1 MKSLFAGILGGFI
14 AFACARLLEHRWING
29 SSTMQSISATLESLD
44 QKLATLGQDNTWKA
58 PAVNRDAPV
67 ASRDGFVRE
76 VSVGPTAPP
85 LQRSHKVDTNPGSRS
100 VPLMAGAAA
109 IPEPLMDQSH
119 IPFIALPAQ
128 AQESIQTF
136 TAHAAP
142 IQAPSVRATP
152 TPQPTSQPTTV
163 AVQAPMPIATAP
175 EPITNTTNL
184 ENASIAMKRL
194 GKAFGGKRIH

>member
-1 MKSLFAGILGGFI
+1 MKSLFAGILGGFV

-76 VSVGPTAPP
+76 VSLGPTAPP
-85 LQRSHKVDTNPGSRS
+85 LQKSHKVDTNPGSRS

-109 IPEPLMDQSH
+109 IPESVMDQPH
-119 IPFIALPAQ
+119 IPFIALPTQTPEPIQNFIAQ
-128 AQESIQTF
+128 
-136 TAHAAP
+136 AAP

-152 TPQPTSQPTTV
+152 TPQPKVVT
-163 AVQAPMPIATAP
+163 VQAPMPIATAP

-194 GKAFGGKRIH
+194 GKAFGGKRVH

>member
-1 MKSLFAGILGGFI
+1 MKSLFAGILGGFV

-76 VSVGPTAPP
+76 VSLGPTAPP
-85 LQRSHKVDTNPGSRS
+85 LQKSHKVDTNPGNRS

-109 IPEPLMDQSH
+109 IPEPVMDQTH
-119 IPFIALPAQ
+119 IPFIAPPTKTPEPIQNLIAQ
-128 AQESIQTF
+128 
-136 TAHAAP
+136 AAP
-142 IQAPSVRATP
+142 IQAPSIRATP
-152 TPQPTSQPTTV
+152 TLQPTAV

>member
-1 MKSLFAGILGGFI
+1 MKSLFAGILGGFV

-29 SSTMQSISATLESLD
+29 SSTMQSISAALESLD
-44 QKLATLGQDNTWKA
+44 QKLATLGQDNIWKA

-76 VSVGPTAPP
+76 VSLGPTAPP
-85 LQRSHKVDTNPGSRS
+85 LQKSHKVDTNPGSRS

-109 IPEPLMDQSH
+109 IPESVMDQPH
-119 IPFIALPAQ
+119 IPFIALPTQTPEPSQTVIAQ
-128 AQESIQTF
+128 
-136 TAHAAP
+136 AAP
-142 IQAPSVRATP
+142 IQAPSIRATP
-152 TPQPTSQPTTV
+152 TLQPTAV

>member
-1 MKSLFAGILGGFI
+1 MKSLFAGILGGFV

-76 VSVGPTAPP
+76 VSLGPTAPP
-85 LQRSHKVDTNPGSRS
+85 LQKSHKVDTNPGSRS

-109 IPEPLMDQSH
+109 IPEPVMDQPH
-119 IPFIALPAQ
+119 IPFIAPPAQ
-128 AQESIQTF
+128 TPEPIQTLIAQ
-136 TAHAAP
+136 TAP
-142 IQAPSVRATP
+142 IQAPSVRSIPLTQSTAAAQTPAPQAAT
-152 TPQPTSQPTTV
+152 
-163 AVQAPMPIATAP
+163 P
-175 EPITNTTNL
+175 EPITSTTTL
-184 ENASIAMKRL
+184 ENASLAMKRL
-194 GKAFGGKRIH
+194 GKAFGGKRVH

>member
-1 MKSLFAGILGGFI
+1 MKSLFAGILGGFV

-76 VSVGPTAPP
+76 VSLGPTAPP
-85 LQRSHKVDTNPGSRS
+85 LQKSHKVDTNPGSRS

-109 IPEPLMDQSH
+109 IPESVMDQPH
-119 IPFIALPAQ
+119 IPFIALPTQ
-128 AQESIQTF
+128 PPEPIQTVI
-136 TAHAAP
+136 AQAAP
-142 IQAPSVRATP
+142 IQAPSVRSIPMTQSTAAAQTPAPQAAT
-152 TPQPTSQPTTV
+152 
-163 AVQAPMPIATAP
+163 P
-175 EPITNTTNL
+175 EPITSTTTL
-184 ENASIAMKRL
+184 ENASLAMKRL
-194 GKAFGGKRIH
+194 GKAFGGKRVH

>member
-1 MKSLFAGILGGFI
+1 MKSLFAGILGGFV

-76 VSVGPTAPP
+76 VSLGPTAPP
-85 LQRSHKVDTNPGSRS
+85 LQKSHKVDTNPGSRS

-109 IPEPLMDQSH
+109 IPEPVMDQPH
-119 IPFIALPAQ
+119 IPFIAPPAQ
-128 AQESIQTF
+128 TPEPIQTLI
-136 TAHAAP
+136 AQAAP
-142 IQAPSVRATP
+142 IQAPSVRSIPMTQSTAAAQTPAPQAAT
-152 TPQPTSQPTTV
+152 
-163 AVQAPMPIATAP
+163 P
-175 EPITNTTNL
+175 EPITSTTTL
-184 ENASIAMKRL
+184 ENASLAMKRL
-194 GKAFGGKRIH
+194 GKAFGGKRVH

>member
-44 QKLATLGQDNTWKA
+44 QKLATLGQDSTCKA

-76 VSVGPTAPP
+76 VSLGPTAPP
-85 LQRSHKVDTNPGSRS
+85 LQKSHKVDTNPGSRS

-109 IPEPLMDQSH
+109 IPEPVMDQPH
-119 IPFIALPAQ
+119 IPFIALPTQ
-128 AQESIQTF
+128 TSEPIQTVI
-136 TAHAAP
+136 AQAAP

-152 TPQPTSQPTTV
+152 TLQPTAVS
-163 AVQAPMPIATAP
+163 VQAPMPIATAP

>member
-1 MKSLFAGILGGFI
+1 MKSLFAGILGGFV

-76 VSVGPTAPP
+76 VSLGPTAPP
-85 LQRSHKVDTNPGSRS
+85 LQKSHKVDTNPGSRS

-109 IPEPLMDQSH
+109 IPEPVMDQPH
-119 IPFIALPAQ
+119 IPFIAPPAQ
-128 AQESIQTF
+128 TPEPIQSLIAQ
-136 TAHAAP
+136 AAP
-142 IQAPSVRATP
+142 IQAPSVRSIPLTQSTAAAQTPVPQAAT
-152 TPQPTSQPTTV
+152 S
-163 AVQAPMPIATAP
+163 
-175 EPITNTTNL
+175 EPITSTTTL
-184 ENASIAMKRL
+184 ENASLAMKRL
-194 GKAFGGKRIH
+194 GKAFGGKRVH

>member
-1 MKSLFAGILGGFI
+1 MKSLLAGILGGFV

-29 SSTMQSISATLESLD
+29 SSTMQSISAALESLD

-76 VSVGPTAPP
+76 VSLGPTAPP
-85 LQRSHKVDTNPGSRS
+85 LQKSHKVDTNPGSRS

-109 IPEPLMDQSH
+109 IPEPVMDQPH
-119 IPFIALPAQ
+119 IPFIALPTQ
-128 AQESIQTF
+128 TPEPIQTVI
-136 TAHAAP
+136 AQAAP

-152 TPQPTSQPTTV
+152 TLQPTAV

>member
-1 MKSLFAGILGGFI
+1 MKSLFAGILGGFV

-29 SSTMQSISATLESLD
+29 SSTMQSISAALESLD

-76 VSVGPTAPP
+76 VSLGPTAPP
-85 LQRSHKVDTNPGSRS
+85 LQKSHKVDTNPGSRS

-109 IPEPLMDQSH
+109 IPEPVMDQPH
-119 IPFIALPAQ
+119 IPFIAPPAQ
-128 AQESIQTF
+128 TPEPIQTLI
-136 TAHAAP
+136 AQAAP

-152 TPQPTSQPTTV
+152 TLQPTAV

-194 GKAFGGKRIH
+194 GKAFGGKRVH

>member
-1 MKSLFAGILGGFI
+1 MKSLFAGILGGFV

-29 SSTMQSISATLESLD
+29 SSTMQSISAALESLD
-44 QKLATLGQDNTWKA
+44 QKLATLGQDNIWKA

-76 VSVGPTAPP
+76 VSLGPTAPP
-85 LQRSHKVDTNPGSRS
+85 LQKSHKVDTNPGSRS

-109 IPEPLMDQSH
+109 IPEPVMDQPH
-119 IPFIALPAQ
+119 IPFIALPTQ
-128 AQESIQTF
+128 TSEPIQTLI
-136 TAHAAP
+136 AQAAP

-152 TPQPTSQPTTV
+152 TLQPTAV
-163 AVQAPMPIATAP
+163 AVQAPMPIATVP

>member
-1 MKSLFAGILGGFI
+1 MKSLFAGILGGFV

-76 VSVGPTAPP
+76 VSLGPTAPP
-85 LQRSHKVDTNPGSRS
+85 LQKSHKVDTNPGSRS

-109 IPEPLMDQSH
+109 IPEPVMDQPH
-119 IPFIALPAQ
+119 IPFIALPTQTPEPIHTLIAQ
-128 AQESIQTF
+128 T
-136 TAHAAP
+136 AP
-142 IQAPSVRATP
+142 IQAPSVRSIPMTQSTAAAQTPAPQAAT
-152 TPQPTSQPTTV
+152 
-163 AVQAPMPIATAP
+163 P
-175 EPITNTTNL
+175 EPITSTTTL
-184 ENASIAMKRL
+184 ENASLAMKRL
-194 GKAFGGKRIH
+194 GKAFGGKRVH

>member
-1 MKSLFAGILGGFI
+1 MKSLLAGILGGFV

-29 SSTMQSISATLESLD
+29 SSTMQSISAALESLD

-76 VSVGPTAPP
+76 VSLGPTAPP
-85 LQRSHKVDTNPGSRS
+85 LQKSHKVDTNPGSRS

-109 IPEPLMDQSH
+109 IPEPVMDQTH
-119 IPFIALPAQ
+119 IPFIAPPTKTPEPIQNLIAQ
-128 AQESIQTF
+128 
-136 TAHAAP
+136 AAP
-142 IQAPSVRATP
+142 IQAPSIRATP
-152 TPQPTSQPTTV
+152 TLQPTAV

-194 GKAFGGKRIH
+194 GKAFGGKRVH

>member
-1 MKSLFAGILGGFI
+1 MKSLFAGILGGFV

-76 VSVGPTAPP
+76 VSLGPTAPP
-85 LQRSHKVDTNPGSRS
+85 LQKSHKVDTNPGSRS

-109 IPEPLMDQSH
+109 IPEPVMDQPH
-119 IPFIALPAQ
+119 IPFIAPPAQ
-128 AQESIQTF
+128 TPEPIQTLI
-136 TAHAAP
+136 AQAAP

-152 TPQPTSQPTTV
+152 TPQPTVV

-194 GKAFGGKRIH
+194 GKAFGGKRVH

>member
-1 MKSLFAGILGGFI
+1 MKSLFAGILGGFV

-76 VSVGPTAPP
+76 VSLGPTAPP
-85 LQRSHKVDTNPGSRS
+85 LQKSHKVDTNPGSRS

-109 IPEPLMDQSH
+109 IPESVMDQPH
-119 IPFIALPAQ
+119 IPFIALPTQTPEPIHTLIAQ
-128 AQESIQTF
+128 T
-136 TAHAAP
+136 AP
-142 IQAPSVRATP
+142 IQAPSVRSIPMTQSTAAAQTPAPQAAT
-152 TPQPTSQPTTV
+152 
-163 AVQAPMPIATAP
+163 P
-175 EPITNTTNL
+175 EPITSTTTL
-184 ENASIAMKRL
+184 ENASLAMKRL
-194 GKAFGGKRIH
+194 GKAFGGKRVH

>member
-1 MKSLFAGILGGFI
+1 MKSLFAGILGGFV

-29 SSTMQSISATLESLD
+29 SSTMQSISAALESLD

-76 VSVGPTAPP
+76 VSLGPTAPP
-85 LQRSHKVDTNPGSRS
+85 LQKSHKVDTNPGSRS

-109 IPEPLMDQSH
+109 IPESVMDQPH
-119 IPFIALPAQ
+119 IPFIALPTQ
-128 AQESIQTF
+128 TPEPIQTLI
-136 TAHAAP
+136 AQAAP

-152 TPQPTSQPTTV
+152 TLQPTAV

-194 GKAFGGKRIH
+194 GKAFGGKRVH

>member
-1 MKSLFAGILGGFI
+1 MKSLFAGILGGFV

-76 VSVGPTAPP
+76 VSLGPTAPP
-85 LQRSHKVDTNPGSRS
+85 LQKSHKVDTNPGSRP

-109 IPEPLMDQSH
+109 IPEPVMDQPH
-119 IPFIALPAQ
+119 IPFIAPPTQ
-128 AQESIQTF
+128 TPEPIQTLI
-136 TAHAAP
+136 AQAAP
-142 IQAPSVRATP
+142 IQTPSIRSIPMT
-152 TPQPTSQPTTV
+152 QPTAAAQTP
-163 AVQAPMPIATAP
+163 APQAATP
-175 EPITNTTNL
+175 EPITSTTTL
-184 ENASIAMKRL
+184 ENASLAMKRL
-194 GKAFGGKRIH
+194 GKAFGGKRVH

>member
-1 MKSLFAGILGGFI
+1 MKSLFAGILGGFV

-29 SSTMQSISATLESLD
+29 SSTMQSISAALESLD

-76 VSVGPTAPP
+76 VSLGPTAPP
-85 LQRSHKVDTNPGSRS
+85 LQKSHKVDTNPGSRS

-109 IPEPLMDQSH
+109 IPESVMDQTH
-119 IPFIALPAQ
+119 IPFIALPTQ
-128 AQESIQTF
+128 TPEPIQTVI
-136 TAHAAP
+136 AQAAP

-152 TPQPTSQPTTV
+152 TLQPTAV

>member
-1 MKSLFAGILGGFI
+1 MKSLFAGILGGFV

-29 SSTMQSISATLESLD
+29 SSTMQSISAALESLD

-76 VSVGPTAPP
+76 VSLGPTAPP
-85 LQRSHKVDTNPGSRS
+85 LQKSHKVDTNPGSRS

-109 IPEPLMDQSH
+109 IPESVMDQPH
-119 IPFIALPAQ
+119 IPFIALPTQTPEPIQNVIAQ
-128 AQESIQTF
+128 
-136 TAHAAP
+136 AAP

-152 TPQPTSQPTTV
+152 TLQPTAV

>member
-1 MKSLFAGILGGFI
+1 MKSLFAGILGGFV

-29 SSTMQSISATLESLD
+29 SSTMQSISAALESLD

-76 VSVGPTAPP
+76 VSLGPTAPP
-85 LQRSHKVDTNPGSRS
+85 LQKSHKVDTNPGSRS

-109 IPEPLMDQSH
+109 IPESVMDQPY
-119 IPFIALPAQ
+119 IPFIALPTQ
-128 AQESIQTF
+128 TPEPIQTVI
-136 TAHAAP
+136 AQAAP

-152 TPQPTSQPTTV
+152 TLQPTAV

-194 GKAFGGKRIH
+194 GKAFGGKRVH

>member
-29 SSTMQSISATLESLD
+29 SSTMQSISAALESLD

-76 VSVGPTAPP
+76 VSLGPTAPP
-85 LQRSHKVDTNPGSRS
+85 LQKSHKVDTNPGSRS

-109 IPEPLMDQSH
+109 IPESVMDQPH
-119 IPFIALPAQ
+119 IPFIALPTQ
-128 AQESIQTF
+128 TPEPIQTLI
-136 TAHAAP
+136 AQAAP

-152 TPQPTSQPTTV
+152 TLQPTAV

>member
-1 MKSLFAGILGGFI
+1 MKSLLAGILGGFV

-29 SSTMQSISATLESLD
+29 SSTMQSISAALESLD

-76 VSVGPTAPP
+76 VSLGPTAPP
-85 LQRSHKVDTNPGSRS
+85 LQKSHKVDTNPGSRS

-109 IPEPLMDQSH
+109 IPEPVMDQPH
-119 IPFIALPAQ
+119 IPFIALPTQ
-128 AQESIQTF
+128 TSEPIQTVI
-136 TAHAAP
+136 AQAAP

-152 TPQPTSQPTTV
+152 TLQPTAV

>member
-1 MKSLFAGILGGFI
+1 MKSLFAGILGGFV

-29 SSTMQSISATLESLD
+29 SSTMQSISAALESLD

-76 VSVGPTAPP
+76 VSIGPTAPP
-85 LQRSHKVDTNPGSRS
+85 LQKSHKVDTNPGNRS

-109 IPEPLMDQSH
+109 IPEPVMDQTH
-119 IPFIALPAQ
+119 IPFIAPPTKTPEPIQNLIAQ
-128 AQESIQTF
+128 
-136 TAHAAP
+136 AAP
-142 IQAPSVRATP
+142 IQAPSIRATP
-152 TPQPTSQPTTV
+152 TLQPTAV

-194 GKAFGGKRIH
+194 GKAFGGKRVH

>member
-1 MKSLFAGILGGFI
+1 MKSLFAGILGGFV

-29 SSTMQSISATLESLD
+29 SSTMQSISAALESLD

-76 VSVGPTAPP
+76 VSLGPTAPP
-85 LQRSHKVDTNPGSRS
+85 LQKSHKVDTNPGSRS

-109 IPEPLMDQSH
+109 SPESVMDQPH
-119 IPFIALPAQ
+119 IPFIALPTQ
-128 AQESIQTF
+128 TPEPIQTLI
-136 TAHAAP
+136 AQAAP

-152 TPQPTSQPTTV
+152 TLQPTAV

>member
-1 MKSLFAGILGGFI
+1 MKSLFAGILGGFV

-76 VSVGPTAPP
+76 VSLGPTAPP
-85 LQRSHKVDTNPGSRS
+85 LQKSHKVDTNPGSRS

-109 IPEPLMDQSH
+109 IPESVMDQPH
-119 IPFIALPAQ
+119 IPFIALPTQ
-128 AQESIQTF
+128 TPEPIQTLI
-136 TAHAAP
+136 AQAAP

-152 TPQPTSQPTTV
+152 TLQPTAV

-194 GKAFGGKRIH
+194 GKAFGGKRVH

>member
-1 MKSLFAGILGGFI
+1 MKSLFAGILGGFV
-14 AFACARLLEHRWING
+14 ACAWARLLEHRWING
-29 SSTMQSISATLESLD
+29 SSTMQSISAALESLD

-76 VSVGPTAPP
+76 VSLGPTAPP
-85 LQRSHKVDTNPGSRS
+85 LQKSHKVDTNPGSRS
-100 VPLMAGAAA
+100 VPLMAGSAA
-109 IPEPLMDQSH
+109 IPESVMDQPH
-119 IPFIALPAQ
+119 IPFIALPTQ
-128 AQESIQTF
+128 TPEPIQTVI
-136 TAHAAP
+136 AQAAP

-152 TPQPTSQPTTV
+152 TLQPTAV
-163 AVQAPMPIATAP
+163 AVQAPMPIAIAP

>member
-1 MKSLFAGILGGFI
+1 MKSLFAGILGGFV

-29 SSTMQSISATLESLD
+29 SSTMQSISAALESLD

-76 VSVGPTAPP
+76 VSIGPTAPP
-85 LQRSHKVDTNPGSRS
+85 LQKSHKVDTNPGNRS

-109 IPEPLMDQSH
+109 ISEPVMDQTH
-119 IPFIALPAQ
+119 IPFIAPPTKTPELIQNLIAQ
-128 AQESIQTF
+128 
-136 TAHAAP
+136 AAP
-142 IQAPSVRATP
+142 IQVPSVRATP
-152 TPQPTSQPTTV
+152 TLQPTAV

-184 ENASIAMKRL
+184 ENASLAMKRL

>member
-1 MKSLFAGILGGFI
+1 MKSLFAGILGGFV

-29 SSTMQSISATLESLD
+29 SSTMQSISAALESLD

-76 VSVGPTAPP
+76 VSLGPTAPP
-85 LQRSHKVDTNPGSRS
+85 LQKSHKVDTNPGSRS

-109 IPEPLMDQSH
+109 IPESVMDQPY
-119 IPFIALPAQ
+119 IPFIALPTQ
-128 AQESIQTF
+128 TPEPIQTVI
-136 TAHAAP
+136 AQAAP

-152 TPQPTSQPTTV
+152 TLQPTAV
-163 AVQAPMPIATAP
+163 AVQAPMPIAIAP

-194 GKAFGGKRIH
+194 GKAFGGKRVH

>member
-1 MKSLFAGILGGFI
+1 MKSLFAGILGGFV

-29 SSTMQSISATLESLD
+29 SSTMQSISAALESLD

-76 VSVGPTAPP
+76 VSLGPTAPP
-85 LQRSHKVDTNPGSRS
+85 LQKSHKVDTNPGSRS

-109 IPEPLMDQSH
+109 IPESVMDQPH
-119 IPFIALPAQ
+119 IPFIALPTQ
-128 AQESIQTF
+128 TPEPIQTVI
-136 TAHAAP
+136 AQAAP

-152 TPQPTSQPTTV
+152 TLQPTAV

>member
-1 MKSLFAGILGGFI
+1 MKSLFAGILGGFV

-76 VSVGPTAPP
+76 VSLGPTAPP
-85 LQRSHKVDTNPGSRS
+85 LQKSHKVDTNPGSRS

-109 IPEPLMDQSH
+109 IPEPVMDQPH
-119 IPFIALPAQ
+119 IPFIALPTQTPEPIQILIAQ
-128 AQESIQTF
+128 
-136 TAHAAP
+136 AAP
-142 IQAPSVRATP
+142 IQTPSVRSIPLT
-152 TPQPTSQPTTV
+152 QSTV
-163 AVQAPMPIATAP
+163 AAQTPAPQAATP
-175 EPITNTTNL
+175 EPITSTTTL
-184 ENASIAMKRL
+184 ENASLAMKRL
-194 GKAFGGKRIH
+194 GKAFGGKRVH

>member
-1 MKSLFAGILGGFI
+1 MKSLFAGILGGFV

-76 VSVGPTAPP
+76 VSLGPTAPP
-85 LQRSHKVDTNPGSRS
+85 LQKSHKVDTNPGSRS

-109 IPEPLMDQSH
+109 IPEPVMDQTH
-119 IPFIALPAQ
+119 IPFIALPTQTPEPIQNVIAQ
-128 AQESIQTF
+128 
-136 TAHAAP
+136 AAP
-142 IQAPSVRATP
+142 IQAPSVRSIPMTQSTA
-152 TPQPTSQPTTV
+152 
-163 AVQAPMPIATAP
+163 AAQAPAPQAATP
-175 EPITNTTNL
+175 EPITSTTTL
-184 ENASIAMKRL
+184 ENASLAMKRL
-194 GKAFGGKRIH
+194 GKAFGGKRVH

>member
-1 MKSLFAGILGGFI
+1 MKSLFAGILGGFV

-76 VSVGPTAPP
+76 VSLGPTAPP
-85 LQRSHKVDTNPGSRS
+85 LQKSHKVDTNPGSRS

-109 IPEPLMDQSH
+109 IPEPVMDQPH
-119 IPFIALPAQ
+119 IPFIALPTQ
-128 AQESIQTF
+128 TSEPIQTLI
-136 TAHAAP
+136 AQAAP

-152 TPQPTSQPTTV
+152 TLQPTAV

-194 GKAFGGKRIH
+194 GKAFGGKRVH